1 MAIFSEKI
9 RLKGKAEEDLFF
21 AKLDLE
27 LIAAL
32 HKKHDKE
39 ELEQELEETLRPH
52 SYQR

>member
-1 MAIFSEKI
+1 MSVFNETM
-9 RLKGKAEEDLFF
+9 RQKGKAEEDLFF

-32 HKKHDKE
+32 HKKQDE
-39 ELEQELEETLRPH
+39 EQRYSSSEISTTQ